1 MKIPNKLKIGGHTYT
16 VEQKSELENMGE
28 THYKKCK
35 ILIDSTMSQSNKE
48 ATLIH
53 EAFHV
58 MNTTLGGS
66 QMSHA
71 LLDSLSEQMYQF
83 LSENKLLK

>member
-1 MKIPNKLKIGGHTYT
+1 MKIPNKLKIGGHNYKVIQT
-16 VEQKSELENMGE
+16 SDLDNMGE

-35 ILIDSTMSQSNKE
+35 ILIDNTMTQSQKE

-53 EAFHV
+53 EALHA
-58 MNTTLGGS
+58 MNTTLGGQ